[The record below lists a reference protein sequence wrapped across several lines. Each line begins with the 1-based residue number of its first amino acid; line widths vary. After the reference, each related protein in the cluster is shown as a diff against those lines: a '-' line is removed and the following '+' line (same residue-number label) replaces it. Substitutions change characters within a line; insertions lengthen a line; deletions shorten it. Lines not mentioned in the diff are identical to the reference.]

1 MTGQTQVTMTSNP
14 LLDQAINKL
23 TSSFIAYGL
32 SLGAVA
38 SPETSKAA
46 TSFDEAISLTRKLF
60 ANAAIPTVAVPEG
73 YWLAPNRVTTEMT
86 KAALEVEDLYRM
98 GRPELPGKL
107 FQAMRREAPLAPVVT
122 LSVPSAE
129 VVNASVLAKFE
140 AWACSPKGK
149 YREGDLLKF
158 STNAH
163 QHAIGGL
170 TYVNTA
176 VEHDWQVWQAA
187 AT

>member
-1 MTGQTQVTMTSNP
+1 MTDHATQMSTPT
-14 LLDQAINKL
+14 DQVIGKL
-23 TSSFIAYGL
+23 TAAFNAYGQAFGIPVSPPAL
-32 SLGAVA
+32 DAAKSFEDALDVA
-38 SPETSKAA
+38 
-46 TSFDEAISLTRKLF
+46 RRVF
-60 ANAAIPTVAVPEG
+60 ARAAIPTVAVPEG
-73 YWLAPNRVTTEMT
+73 FWLAPTRVTPEMT
-86 KAALEVEDLYRM
+86 EAALEVEDLYRM
-98 GRPELPGKL
+98 GRPELPGQL